1 MGPIELIT
9 ALTTGLFGPKERV
22 MIGYN
27 SFEEACEQALWY
39 NQNGLQVKVVRQ
51 DGVWYIIVVGR

>member
-1 MGPIELIT
+1 
-9 ALTTGLFGPKERV
+9 

-51 DGVWYIIVVGR
+51 NGVWYIIVVGR